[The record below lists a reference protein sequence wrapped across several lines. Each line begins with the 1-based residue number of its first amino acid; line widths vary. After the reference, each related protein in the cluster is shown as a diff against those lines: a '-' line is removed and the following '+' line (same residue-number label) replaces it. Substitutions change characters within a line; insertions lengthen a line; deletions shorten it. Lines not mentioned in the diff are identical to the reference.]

1 MYNEAGPVS
10 VPVASFTTSQTTTC
24 SGSNVVFNDFST
36 NVPTSWTWNFG
47 DGTSSS
53 DQSPSHTYTTS
64 GVYTVTLTVTNS
76 AGSDTQTMT
85 DYITVNAAPSVTLIT
100 SDIDN
105 TVCVYSGLVTL
116 VPTPSG
122 SLLYGPGVSGTSFDP
137 SSSFTG
143 IGTWYVIA
151 SYTDGNGC
159 QDSAS
164 VAITVD
170 ACLSLVE
177 EENATIQIYP
187 NPNKGTFVV
196 SGLEINSSIEILDIN
211 GKLVY
216 GAKANGPKLEVKM
229 PEVSSGVYYLTTY
242 QGGVPK
248 RFRLALI

>member
-24 SGSNVVFNDFST
+24 SGSSIIFNDFST
-36 NVPTSWTWNFG
+36 NVPTSWSWDFG
-47 DGTSSS
+47 DGTTSS
-53 DQSPSHTYTTS
+53 DQSPSHTYTTL

-100 SDIDN
+100 SDTDN

-137 SSSFTG
+137 ASSFAG

-170 ACLSLVE
+170 ACLSLGE
-177 EENATIQIYP
+177 DENSTIQIYP
-187 NPNKGTFVV
+187 NPNEGIFVI
-196 SGLEINSSIEILDIN
+196 SGLETNGSVEIVDIN
-211 GKLVY
+211 GKLIY
-216 GAKANGPKLEVKM
+216 KANAIGTKLEIKM

-242 QGGVPK
+242 VGGLPK
-248 RFRLALI
+248 RYRLALM